1 MGHVG
6 TYDGGGYVHNLGNT
20 LAQTQ
25 TIIHDLKSKSWVD
38 LQTRAVVLEFAIYSP
53 GTDVTALSAM
63 LVEFPLTGGVITSYE
78 IQSQKLLWFQENRV
92 DPLMICEVRA
102 LDVFFSSRA
111 FRHIGELIVQA
122 SVHCL
127 AVIHTLQISSQKP
140 QGQSKPDFIW
150 SLHGLRE

>member
-102 LDVFFSSRA
+102 LDVF
-111 FRHIGELIVQA
+111 
-122 SVHCL
+122 L
-127 AVIHTLQISSQKP
+127 AHL
-140 QGQSKPDFIW
+140 
-150 SLHGLRE
+150 SL